1 VFAGGNGHSAA
12 RLARAREE
20 LALQRARFD
29 LVELLYPGF
38 ERRPRADS
46 LESFLDAL
54 SEAIREAR
62 HSPDRFLL
70 YGTGI
75 GGLLLVCLRA
85 RGDHLDAPLLLQ
97 APVLW
102 GLERRRLPS
111 LLRLAFARAA
121 LHALFANRLFQ
132 AWFERRYFMAPL
144 SPECRTAFFEGYAQ
158 CGALPDLFHWLGP
171 ALLRRLEA
179 SLAARPEALERV
191 SVWWGGRDRVVSIE
205 ELRLTERA
213 LGVRWPVTT
222 FPAWGH
228 YPMIDA
234 PDEWVRTLATL
245 L

>member
-1 VFAGGNGHSAA
+1 VFAGGNGHSGA
-12 RLARAREE
+12 RLARAR
-20 LALQRARFD
+20 QRAHFD
-29 LVELLYPGF
+29 LVELRYPGF
-38 ERRPRADS
+38 ERRPQADS
-46 LESFLDAL
+46 LENLLDAL
-54 SEAIREAR
+54 SAAITQAT
-62 HSPDRFLL
+62 SSTDRFLL

-75 GGLLLVCLRA
+75 GGLLLLCLRA

-102 GLERRRLPS
+102 GLERRRMPS
-111 LLRLAFARAA
+111 LLRLAFARTA
-121 LHALFANRLFQ
+121 LHALFASPLFQ
-132 AWFERRYFMAPL
+132 AWFERRYFTVPL

-158 CGALPDLFHWLGP
+158 CGALPDLFRWLGP
-171 ALLRRLEA
+171 ALLRRLET
-179 SLAARPEALERV
+179 SFAARPKALERI